1 MFNPKEP
8 LWLPPGSVRA
18 IISLV
23 LVVPLAVIFLRSA
36 IVISADQAI
45 GVVTIVLAA
54 YFIQKSAAKPP
65 NGAP

>member
-1 MFNPKEP
+1 MLNPNEP

-54 YFIQKSAAKPP
+54 YFIQKGSQKPP
-65 NGAP
+65 SGAP